1 MDVTLNLAPNKIK
14 SDTSKFQVYTLL
26 IVSVSL
32 SFETYT
38 IKLYT
43 DSHVV
48 LIFVV
53 ILKIVLR
60 LKAHLDINLW

>member
-1 MDVTLNLAPNKIK
+1 MDVTLNLASNKIK
-14 SDTSKFQVYTLL
+14 LDTSKFQVYKLL
-26 IVSVSL
+26 IVLVSL

-48 LIFVV
+48 LHF
-53 ILKIVLR
+53 KS
-60 LKAHLDINLW
+60 

>member
-14 SDTSKFQVYTLL
+14 LDTSKFQVYTLL

-60 LKAHLDINLW
+60 FKAP